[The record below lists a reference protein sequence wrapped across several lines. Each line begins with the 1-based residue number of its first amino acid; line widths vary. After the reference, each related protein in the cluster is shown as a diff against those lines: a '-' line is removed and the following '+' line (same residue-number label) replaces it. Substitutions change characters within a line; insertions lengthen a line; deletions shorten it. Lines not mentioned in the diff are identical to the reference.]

1 MNLTD
6 LKEKKN
12 NMNKIINDKS
22 DIVFGYNI
30 ELINHNNYY
39 IFKALKESMMY
50 NNALKKEVVVVD
62 VEVNAV

>member
-1 MNLTD
+1 
-6 LKEKKN
+6 
-12 NMNKIINDKS
+12 MNKIINDKS

-30 ELINHNNYY
+30 ELYNNNNYY

-62 VEVNAV
+62 VKVNAV

>member
-1 MNLTD
+1 
-6 LKEKKN
+6 
-12 NMNKIINDKS
+12 MNKIINDKS

-50 NNALKKEVVVVD
+50 NNALKKEVIVVY
-62 VEVNAV
+62 VNAVQF